1 MNCKLV
7 LIIIIIIIFIE
18 DTHITNVFFSGVLHI
33 QSLTKFYIMYN
44 YKIQRHVDIT
54 ILKRNNPIFTR

>member
-1 MNCKLV
+1 MQLLGITLQL

-33 QSLTKFYIMYN
+33 QSLQNNINIIITV
-44 YKIQRHVDIT
+44 QRYVDIKT
-54 ILKRNNPIFTR
+54 LMKPNNY